1 MYFTHTIP
9 NVTELLLP
17 LEHTARQKF
26 NSVIIGGHLYSDNER
41 VLLSLSSRIGGLNES
56 FFFFQESSRMECK
69 YSRTITKQLTGLIV
83 KQEPIQLIHVKFQY
97 YKEK

>member
-41 VLLSLSSRIGGLNES
+41 VLLSLSSRIGGMNES
-56 FFFFQESSRMECK
+56 FFFFKNLQEWNANTLGQSPNS
-69 YSRTITKQLTGLIV
+69 
-83 KQEPIQLIHVKFQY
+83 
-97 YKEK
+97 